1 MCEVNPTKRRPE
13 RAQQDKAEGVYVP
26 RSERHIVLMCE
37 ECGERTV
44 LAGPET
50 IWREARTF
58 FECGC
63 GKNLTLADRL
73 GEQDTTP
80 LASPQA
86 HAGGNR

>member
-1 MCEVNPTKRRPE
+1 M
-13 RAQQDKAEGVYVP
+13 P
-26 RSERHIVLMCE
+26 RSERRIVLMCE

-44 LAGPET
+44 LAGPES
-50 IWREARTF
+50 IWHQARTL

-63 GKNLTLADRL
+63 GKELTLADRL
-73 GEQDTTP
+73 GERDTTP

>member
-1 MCEVNPTKRRPE
+1 MRRSKRRN
-13 RAQQDKAEGVYVP
+13 
-26 RSERHIVLMCE
+26 ILMCE

-44 LAGPET
+44 LVGSQSL
-50 IWREARTF
+50 WREARTL

-63 GKNLTLADRL
+63 GKDLTLADRL

-86 HAGGNR
+86 RAVGHR

>member
-1 MCEVNPTKRRPE
+1 M
-13 RAQQDKAEGVYVP
+13 P
-26 RSERHIVLMCE
+26 RSERRIVLMCE

-44 LAGPET
+44 LAGPES

-58 FECGC
+58 SECGC
-63 GKNLTLADRL
+63 RKDLTL

>member
-1 MCEVNPTKRRPE
+1 
-13 RAQQDKAEGVYVP
+13 
-26 RSERHIVLMCE
+26 MCE

-44 LAGPET
+44 LAGPES
-50 IWREARTF
+50 IWREARTL

-63 GKNLTLADRL
+63 GKDLTLAEAI

-86 HAGGNR
+86 HSGGNR

>member
-1 MCEVNPTKRRPE
+1 M
-13 RAQQDKAEGVYVP
+13 P
-26 RSERHIVLMCE
+26 RSERRIVLMCE

-44 LAGPET
+44 LAGPES

-63 GKNLTLADRL
+63 GKDLTLAEAI

>member
-1 MCEVNPTKRRPE
+1 
-13 RAQQDKAEGVYVP
+13 
-26 RSERHIVLMCE
+26 MCE

-44 LAGPET
+44 LAGPES

-63 GKNLTLADRL
+63 GKDLTLTDRL
-73 GEQDTTP
+73 DGQDTTP
-80 LASPQA
+80 LASPQQA

>member
-13 RAQQDKAEGVYVP
+13 RAQHDKAEGVYVP
-26 RSERHIVLMCE
+26 RSERRIVLMCE

-44 LAGPET
+44 LAGPES

-63 GKNLTLADRL
+63 GKDLTLADRL
-73 GEQDTTP
+73 GEQDTAP